1 MIELEALEISHWI
14 SRYLYPFARF
24 SGLFMVMP
32 LIGTRMV
39 PAPIR
44 IILAFAVTIA
54 IVPIL
59 PPFPHYDALS
69 LNSFLVI
76 LQQLLIGIALGF
88 VIELVTQV
96 FVIAGQLMA
105 MQTGLGIATTVDP
118 SHGSSV
124 VVISQWLLFMVSL
137 VFLSLNG
144 HLVMIEILVDSFRTL
159 PIGFDGFG
167 AQHFGL
173 IVTWSSWMFAAAVV
187 IAIPVM
193 TALLIVNL
201 SFGVMARA
209 APQLNVFALGFPVT
223 MIVGLFILSLSMGD
237 IAQSFQ
243 GYMEEL
249 FEFIKHLTELR

>member
-1 MIELEALEISHWI
+1 M
-14 SRYLYPFARF
+14 YPFARI
-24 SGLFMVMP
+24 SGLLMVMP
-32 LIGTRMV
+32 LLGTRMV
-39 PAPIR
+39 TAR
-44 IILAFAVTIA
+44 VRLLLAVTITLV
-54 IVPIL
+54 IVPVL
-59 PPFPHYDALS
+59 PPLPAVDALS
-69 LNSFLVI
+69 VASLVII

-88 VIELVTQV
+88 VIELVTQI

-124 VVISQWLLFMVSL
+124 VVISQWLLFMASL

>member
-1 MIELEALEISHWI
+1 MIELEALEVSHWI

-96 FVIAGQLMA
+96 FRSEERRVGKECRS
-105 MQTGLGIATTVDP
+105 GLLACFDHKENEVCMVRVGF
-118 SHGSSV
+118 V
-124 VVISQWLLFMVSL
+124 V
-137 VFLSLNG
+137 
-144 HLVMIEILVDSFRTL
+144 
-159 PIGFDGFG
+159 
-167 AQHFGL
+167 
-173 IVTWSSWMFAAAVV
+173 
-187 IAIPVM
+187 
-193 TALLIVNL
+193 
-201 SFGVMARA
+201 
-209 APQLNVFALGFPVT
+209 
-223 MIVGLFILSLSMGD
+223 
-237 IAQSFQ
+237 
-243 GYMEEL
+243 
-249 FEFIKHLTELR
+249 

>member
-1 MIELEALEISHWI
+1 M
-14 SRYLYPFARF
+14 YPFARF
-24 SGLFMVMP
+24 SGLFLVMP
-32 LIGTRMV
+32 LLGTRMV

-44 IILAFAVTIA
+44 IVLAFAITLV

-59 PPFPHYDALS
+59 PPFPHQEALS
-69 LNSFLVI
+69 LNSFFIV
-76 LQQLLIGIALGF
+76 LQQLLIGMALGF

-96 FVIAGQLMA
+96 FVLAGQLMA

-124 VVISQWLLFMVSL
+124 VIISQWLLFMVSL

-159 PIGFDGFG
+159 PVGFEGFS
-167 AQHFGL
+167 AQQFGL
-173 IVTWSSWMFAAAVV
+173 IVTWSSWMFAAAVI
-187 IAIPVM
+187 IAIPIM

-223 MIVGLFILSLSMGD
+223 MIVGLFVLSLSMGD

-249 FEFIKHLTELR
+249 FEFIKHLTELN